1 MKFVTTLGVFFYISA
16 FALLQGQ
23 TGTITGKIFDETN
36 GEPLMFCN
44 VVLEGTSIG
53 AATDLDGVYRIENL
67 EPGSYTLVV
76 TYISYADK
84 KVTDIKV
91 EAGKATTID
100 VPMGTSAQTLQE
112 VVVTSEAL
120 RNTEGALMALR
131 RKAFSVQDG
140 ISSQEISRYGSA
152 NAAES
157 MKSVTGASVMGG
169 KYVFLRGIGERYNST
184 TLNNQI
190 LPSVDPYRNAAQLD
204 MIPANLM
211 DNVVASKTFTPD
223 QPGNST
229 GGNLNITTK
238 SFPEQFT
245 MSLSMNA
252 SYNTVSSL
260 RDDFLSF
267 DGGSTDWLGFD
278 DGSRDLP
285 AGFKDPELLEIS
297 KAKSGGMLERDLRD
311 NPELID
317 KYNEAAHAVNSQMT
331 PTETNNFVDHGI
343 SFAIGN
349 QVSLFN
355 RPLGM
360 IMNVSYK
367 KSYQHIEDGTL
378 AFYELQGLSDTSVT
392 LNAFYDLV
400 EDRSTESPEIGG
412 MVGLSYK
419 LTNNNKISFTGIYNH
434 NAQKS
439 ANYVNGNYGGK
450 VSGNKVY
457 ESRYL
462 SFIERDI
469 RSYQL
474 KGEHVIPALGE
485 TRIDWNAGIINSMQL
500 EPDSRVFD
508 NTFNTREVVDNQG
521 NVVGVDTFF
530 AISKSEFS
538 LPFHF
543 WRELQDEQKNAS
555 LDITIPFLKSLGAS
569 NKLKFGGMYSS
580 KDRTFDEFTLEYNN
594 VTSSS
599 TENYAGNPNEFF
611 SAGNL
616 GVINDPAPGDR
627 PDVGLYLRNFEESS
641 LKNSYRGSETLSAVY
656 GMTSLDVGAFKF
668 IGGARIEQTDI
679 NVASL
684 DTFFREGDI
693 QVTDVLPSVNL
704 IYSITDNINI
714 RAAYSQTLARPN
726 MRELAPFS
734 SFDRGTDIRVTGNPE
749 LERTNIENYDIRG
762 EWYPAPGELIAISGF
777 YKKFENPIV
786 RAFNPRV
793 ANNEI
798 IIVNVDEAEVYGIE
812 VEMRKSLG
820 FIKPG
825 FLDHVRLITNIS
837 LIQSFVDIPGHPDSI
852 DTEQYLIDKFNPGKG
867 FTRPFQGQS
876 PFLFNAALNYTNS
889 DNGLDAMVSFNM
901 FGRRLTLNNG
911 GQNPD
916 FFEEPIPQLDF
927 SISKTFNEK
936 IKLRF
941 SVRNILDADYEQN
954 LKINDETRVIE
965 SRQRGVS
972 FGFGVSYLVN

>member
-1 MKFVTTLGVFFYISA
+1 MKFLTTLGLFLTVTLFTV
-16 FALLQGQ
+16 LHGQ
-23 TGTITGKIFDETN
+23 TGVITGKVFDETN

-44 VVLEGTSIG
+44 VIIEGTSLG
-53 AATDLDGVYRIENL
+53 ASTDLDGVYRFDNL
-67 EPGSYTLVV
+67 QPGSYTLVAS
-76 TYISYADK
+76 YISYADK
-84 KVTDIKV
+84 KVTEIEVK
-91 EAGKATTID
+91 AGEVTSID
-100 VPMGTSAQTLQE
+100 VPMGVASQTLQE
-112 VVVTSEAL
+112 IVVTSQSL
-120 RNTEGALMALR
+120 RNTEGALMTLR

-140 ISSQEISRYGSA
+140 ISSQEISRYGSS

-204 MIPANLM
+204 MIPANLL

-238 SFPEQFT
+238 SFPESFT
-245 MSLSMNA
+245 MSLSMSA
-252 SYNTVSSL
+252 TYNTVSSF
-260 RDDFLSF
+260 RDDFLTF
-267 DGGSTDWLGFD
+267 EGGSTDWLGFD

-285 AGFKDPELLEIS
+285 SGFSNPDLLEIS

-311 NPELID
+311 NPELIEE
-317 KYNEAAHAVNSQMT
+317 YNKAAHGVNSQMS
-331 PTETNNFVDHGI
+331 PTEGNSYMNHGI
-343 SFAIGN
+343 AFAIGN
-349 QVSLFN
+349 QVSLFK
-355 RPLGM
+355 RPLGV
-360 IMNVSYK
+360 IANVSYN
-367 KSYQHIEDGTL
+367 KSYSHVEDGNL

-392 LNAFYDLV
+392 LNPYYNLI

-419 LTNNNKISFTGIYNH
+419 LTDNNKISFNGIYNH

-439 ANYVNGNYGGK
+439 ANYINGDYGGK
-450 VSGNKVY
+450 VSGNKTY

-469 RSYQL
+469 RSFQL
-474 KGEHVIPALGE
+474 KGQHVIPGLNN
-485 TRIDWNAGIINSMQL
+485 TQIDWNAGLINSMQL

-508 NTFNTREVVDNQG
+508 NTFNTREVVDNNG
-521 NVVGVDTFF
+521 EIIGIDTFY

-543 WRELQDEQKNAS
+543 WRELHDEQQNAS
-555 LDITIPFLKSLGAS
+555 LDLTIPFLQNISNS
-569 NKLKFGGMYSS
+569 NKLKFGASYSS
-580 KDRTFDEFTLEYNN
+580 KDRSFDEFILEYNN

-599 TENYAGNPNEFF
+599 TNNYAGNPDEFF
-611 SAGNL
+611 ASDNL
-616 GVINDPAPGDR
+616 GVIDASGSR
-627 PDVGLYLRNFEESS
+627 PDVALYLRNFEESS
-641 LKNSYRGSETLSAVY
+641 LKNSYRGSETISAAY
-656 GMTSLDVGAFKF
+656 GMATLEFGSLKV
-668 IGGARIEQTDI
+668 IGGARVENTDI
-679 NVASL
+679 QVASL
-684 DTFFREGDI
+684 DTFFQRGEI
-693 QVTDVLPSVNL
+693 KVTDVLPSLNL
-704 IYSITDNINI
+704 IYSITDDINV
-714 RAAYSQTLARPN
+714 RAAYTQTLARPN

-734 SFDRGTDIRVTGNPE
+734 SFDRGTDIRVTGNPL
-749 LERTNIENYDIRG
+749 LERTNIENFDVRG
-762 EWYPAPGELIAISGF
+762 EWYPNPGELIAVSGF

-798 IIVNVDEAEVYGIE
+798 FIVNVPEAEVYGIE
-812 VEMRKSLG
+812 LEMRKSLG

-825 FLDHVRLITNIS
+825 FLDHVRLITNLS

-852 DTEQYLIDKFNPGKG
+852 DTEQYLIAKFNPGKG
-867 FTRPFQGQS
+867 YTRPFQGQS
-876 PFLFNAALNYTNS
+876 PFLFNAALNYSNS
-889 DNGLDAMVSFNM
+889 DNGIDALISFNM
-901 FGRRLTLNNG
+901 FGRRLVLNNG

-927 SISKTFNEK
+927 SLSKTFNEK
-936 IKLRF
+936 IKLKF
-941 SVRNILDADYEQN
+941 SVRNILDANYEQN
-954 LKINDETRVIE
+954 LKINNETRVIE
-965 SRQRGVS
+965 SRERGVS
-972 FGFGVSYLVN
+972 FGFGVTYQVN

>member
-1 MKFVTTLGVFFYISA
+1 MLSFVFGTAIYA
-16 FALLQGQ
+16 Q
-23 TGTITGKIFDETN
+23 TGVITGKVFDETN

-44 VVLEGTSIG
+44 VVVEGSGTGGS
-53 AATDLDGVYRIENL
+53 TDLDGVYRIQGL
-67 EPGSYTLVV
+67 QPGMYTIIS
-76 TYISYADK
+76 TYISYSDK
-84 KVTDIKV
+84 KVTEVEVKAGEVTVIDI
-91 EAGKATTID
+91 
-100 VPMGTSAQTLQE
+100 PMGTASQQLEE
-112 VVVTSEAL
+112 VVVTSQSL
-120 RNTEGALMALR
+120 RNTEGALMTLR

-140 ISSQEISRYGSA
+140 ISSQEISRYGGS

-204 MIPANLM
+204 MIPANLL

-238 SFPEQFT
+238 SFPEEFT
-245 MSLSMNA
+245 MSLSF
-252 SYNTVSSL
+252 SGTYNTVSSL
-260 RDDFLSF
+260 RDDFRTF
-267 DGGSTDWLGFD
+267 EGGSTDWLGYD
-278 DGSRDLP
+278 DGGRDLP
-285 AGFKDPELLEIS
+285 SGFRDPALLEIS

-317 KYNEAAHAVNSQMT
+317 KYNEAAHGVNSQMT
-331 PTETNNFVDHGI
+331 PTLGNSYIDHGL
-343 SFAIGN
+343 SFALGN

-355 RPLGM
+355 RPLGV
-360 IMNVSYK
+360 IMNLSYN
-367 KSYQHIEDGTL
+367 KSYTHVEDGTL
-378 AFYELQGLSDTSVT
+378 AFYELQGNDSLRV
-392 LNAFYDLV
+392 LNAYYDLQ

-419 LTNNNKISFTGIYNH
+419 LTKNNKLSFNAIYNH

-439 ANYVNGNYGGK
+439 ANYVVGDYGGK
-450 VSGNKVY
+450 VSGGKTY

-469 RSYQL
+469 RSFQV

-485 TRIDWNAGIINSMQL
+485 TRIDWNVGLINSMQL

-508 NTFNTREVVDNQG
+508 NTQSYRNVTDNQG
-521 NVVGVDTFF
+521 NVIGIDTFY

-543 WRELQDEQKNAS
+543 WRELHDEQQNAS
-555 LDITIPFLKSLGAS
+555 VDITIPFLQNLSNS
-569 NKLKFGGMYSS
+569 NKLKFGGSYSG
-580 KDRTFDEFTLEYNN
+580 KDRTFDEFILEYNN

-599 TENYAGNPNEFF
+599 TEKYAGDGDVFF
-611 SAGNL
+611 GPDNL
-616 GVINDPAPGDR
+616 GVIDNSGSR

-641 LKNSYRGSETLSAVY
+641 LKNSYRGSEVISAVY
-656 GMTSLDVGAFKF
+656 GMTTLEFGPLKV
-668 IGGARIEQTDI
+668 IGGARVEHTDI

-684 DTFFREGDI
+684 DTFFQKGSI
-693 QVTDVLPSVNL
+693 VATDVLPSLNL
-704 IYSITDNINI
+704 IYGITDDINI
-714 RAAYSQTLARPN
+714 RGAYSKTLARPN

-734 SFDRGTDIRVTGNPE
+734 SFDRGTDIRVTGNPD
-749 LERTNIENYDIRG
+749 LERTNIENFDIRG
-762 EWYPAPGELIAISGF
+762 EWYPNPGELFAVSAF
-777 YKKFENPIV
+777 YKRFENPIV

-798 IIVNVDEAEVYGIE
+798 FIVNVPEANVYGVEFE
-812 VEMRKSLG
+812 VRKSLG

-825 FLDHVRLITNIS
+825 FLEKVRLITNLSIITS
-837 LIQSFVDIPGHPDSI
+837 EVDIPGHPDSI

-867 FTRPFQGQS
+867 FTRQFQGQS
-876 PFLFNAALNYTNS
+876 PFLFNAALNYA
-889 DNGLDAMVSFNM
+889 DAEKGIDALISFNM
-901 FGRRLTLNNG
+901 FGRRLVLNNG

-927 SISKTFNEK
+927 SISKTLGDHLKFK
-936 IKLRF
+936 F
-941 SVRNILDADYEQN
+941 SVRNILDANYEQN
-954 LKINDETRVIE
+954 LKIDDQVAVIE

-972 FGFGVSYLVN
+972 FGFGITYQVN